1 MRYDAI
7 VIGAGP
13 GGTSAAITLGMAG
26 RRVLLLEKSRFPR
39 EKLCGEFLTP
49 ECRAIFNRLG
59 VLDRLISAGAALISQ
74 YNIYS
79 QEGNGIEIP
88 LRWLADGEGEALGLS
103 RGRMDTILL
112 DRAREVGVEVRE
124 EFSVAAGFRVEDGD
138 GIVEGQHASVKES
151 FRAGLVI
158 DASGRNGAFSRQL
171 SRQAGQ
177 VSLFQGARIFGCKV
191 HLRRIPGMAGLGE
204 LYFFADGYGG
214 LSDIEGER
222 SNLCFLTTE
231 KTLLEARGD
240 REKLLDLTLNT
251 NPVAKKRLK
260 EAVMA
265 GEWHGTG
272 PITYGR
278 QQKLAGVLAVGDSS
292 AFIDPFTG
300 SGMLLALTSGELA
313 GQVVDQHLSA
323 GNRKADEIIADYEVR
338 HRSMFTRRYRAVS
351 MLRNLA
357 FRPAARKLMVTIL
370 ARQQSLARAVAR
382 STRSTRMKQ

>member
-88 LRWLADGEGEALGLS
+88 LRWLAEGEEALGLS

-138 GIVEGQHASVKES
+138 GVVEGQHASVKES
-151 FRAGLVI
+151 FRASLVI

-171 SRQAGQ
+171 
-177 VSLFQGARIFGCKV
+177 
-191 HLRRIPGMAGLGE
+191 PG
-204 LYFFADGYGG
+204 
-214 LSDIEGER
+214 R
-222 SNLCFLTTE
+222 SGRSGVAFSGSANLWL
-231 KTLLEARGD
+231 
-240 REKLLDLTLNT
+240 
-251 NPVAKKRLK
+251 
-260 EAVMA
+260 
-265 GEWHGTG
+265 
-272 PITYGR
+272 
-278 QQKLAGVLAVGDSS
+278 
-292 AFIDPFTG
+292 
-300 SGMLLALTSGELA
+300 
-313 GQVVDQHLSA
+313 
-323 GNRKADEIIADYEVR
+323 
-338 HRSMFTRRYRAVS
+338 
-351 MLRNLA
+351 
-357 FRPAARKLMVTIL
+357 
-370 ARQQSLARAVAR
+370 
-382 STRSTRMKQ
+382 